1 MNMIDVGALTIVAF
15 SGMLAFFRG
24 FVREVLG
31 IAAWVGAGLF
41 AMSTFYFVQG
51 RFRMLI
57 QNPDVADPVAFACL
71 FVASLIAFSILA
83 STLGS
88 LARVSMVG
96 GIDKTLGMLFGF
108 LRGAALIAFA
118 YIALGLLSPPDKW
131 PEQVAQARLLPAA
144 YVGAAWGLNLLP
156 GDYRPRIYPPP
167 GGREATSADLLRVEP
182 KGRAFG
188 QRP

>member
-1 MNMIDVGALTIVAF
+1 MNLVDVGVLTVIAF
-15 SGMLAFFRG
+15 SGLLAFLRG
-24 FVREVLG
+24 FTREVLG

-41 AMSTFYFVQG
+41 AMSTFFFVQG

-57 QNPDVADPVAFACL
+57 QNPDIADPVAFACL
-71 FVASLIAFSILA
+71 FIVALIVFSILA
-83 STLGS
+83 SVLSGLT
-88 LARVSMVG
+88 RVSMVG

-108 LRGAALIAFA
+108 ARGMALVAFA

-131 PEQVAQARLLPAA
+131 PDQVLQARFLPFA
-144 YVGAAWGLNLLP
+144 YAGATWGVGLLP
-156 GDYRPRIYPPP
+156 GDYRPRVYPPP
-167 GGREATSADLLRVEP
+167 GGRATTSADLLRVEP